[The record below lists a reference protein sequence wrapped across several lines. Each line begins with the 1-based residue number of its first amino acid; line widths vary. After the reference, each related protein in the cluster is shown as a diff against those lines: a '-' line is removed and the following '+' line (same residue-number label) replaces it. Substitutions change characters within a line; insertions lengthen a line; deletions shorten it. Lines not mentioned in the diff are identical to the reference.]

1 MTVPVPES
9 VSVNFCI
16 PMLVVVEEEDGLAK
30 GVLVLLERIVL
41 RKLVLSIQLG
51 FLVMLLLIFGP
62 HWEKRLG
69 DLYYEWKKKILSID
83 SCSGTI
89 TYSKGS
95 LDFWQLTKFRLMVF
109 LCVLTQIWEQALL
122 QRLPT
127 QCFERA
133 ERAERITA
141 ITKGTE
147 MYKMVL

>member
-1 MTVPVPES
+1 MPVPES

-69 DLYYEWKKKILSID
+69 DLYYE
-83 SCSGTI
+83 
-89 TYSKGS
+89 
-95 LDFWQLTKFRLMVF
+95 
-109 LCVLTQIWEQALL
+109 
-122 QRLPT
+122 
-127 QCFERA
+127 
-133 ERAERITA
+133 
-141 ITKGTE
+141 
-147 MYKMVL
+147 